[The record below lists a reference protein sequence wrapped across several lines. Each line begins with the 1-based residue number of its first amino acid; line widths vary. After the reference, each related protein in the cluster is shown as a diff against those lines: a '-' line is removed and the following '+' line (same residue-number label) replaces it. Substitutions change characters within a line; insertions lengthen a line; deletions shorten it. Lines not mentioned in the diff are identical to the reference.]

1 MTDALDRYLA
11 WRLYQPELDIE
22 LDLADDERFPKAF
35 RDA

>member
-22 LDLADDERFPKAF
+22 LDLADAGLD
-35 RDA
+35 DYLTD